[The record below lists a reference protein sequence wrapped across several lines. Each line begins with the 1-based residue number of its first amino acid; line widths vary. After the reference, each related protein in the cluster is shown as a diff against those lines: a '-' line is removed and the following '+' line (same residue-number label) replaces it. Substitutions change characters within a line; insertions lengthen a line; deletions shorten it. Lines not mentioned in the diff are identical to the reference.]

1 MLLCV
6 DIGNTQIALGLYA
19 DDSDDDDP
27 RPPLVRD
34 WRMRTDPRMTAD
46 ELEVADRRRCCGGHA
61 AHRSPASPRCR
72 RCRACCASCESCC
85 SSDAPSPLIVVG
97 PGRAHGG
104 AAARGQSA

>member
-19 DDSDDDDP
+19 DAGDEAVADA

-46 ELEVADRRRCCGGHA
+46 ELEVSVAALLGATRRR
-61 AHRSPASPRCR
+61 
-72 RCRACCASCESCC
+72 
-85 SSDAPSPLIVVG
+85 
-97 PGRAHGG
+97 
-104 AAARGQSA
+104 